1 MRSFTYMDTY
11 LGTNAVGGNI
21 TQSEQIEEFIHVK
34 LKGQNLGLCYNYEQ
48 LEVNVEAILSRSD
61 QNLK

>member
-34 LKGQNLGLCYNYEQ
+34 LKGQNLGCVTIMSNLRLMSKRYCP
-48 LEVNVEAILSRSD
+48 D
-61 QNLK
+61 QIRI